1 MCLQAKL
8 EAELDAAGLL
18 VTPERPKPRA
28 LQYADLSK
36 LTFLC
41 ACLKE
46 AMRLH
51 PTIPMV
57 SRWGGMES
65 RERKHAPL
73 MHPNRH
79 WSPGQVQPN
88 NRSGP
93 AERQPYRHGPGM
105 YASNLAYPCGL
116 HTAKPDPGCVS

>member
-1 MCLQAKL
+1 MCLQDKL

-57 SRWGGMES
+57 SRCEKCHTSTVGISTLEANHES
-65 RERKHAPL
+65 A
-73 MHPNRH
+73 
-79 WSPGQVQPN
+79 
-88 NRSGP
+88 
-93 AERQPYRHGPGM
+93 A
-105 YASNLAYPCGL
+105 
-116 HTAKPDPGCVS
+116 

>member
-41 ACLKE
+41 TCLKE

-57 SRWGGMES
+57 SRWGEHLKF
-65 RERKHAPL
+65 RRKACPSHAPQSPSL
-73 MHPNRH
+73 S
-79 WSPGQVQPN
+79 WS
-88 NRSGP
+88 S
-93 AERQPYRHGPGM
+93 A
-105 YASNLAYPCGL
+105 A
-116 HTAKPDPGCVS
+116 